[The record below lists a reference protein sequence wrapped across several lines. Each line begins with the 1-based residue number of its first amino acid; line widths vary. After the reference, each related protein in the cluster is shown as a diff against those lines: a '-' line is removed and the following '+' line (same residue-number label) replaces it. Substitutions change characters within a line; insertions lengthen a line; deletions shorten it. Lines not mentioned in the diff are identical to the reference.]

1 MLSHSNIVVHEQSQ
15 QHLDHCDHTV
25 NHRCATAA
33 AEAHAITC
41 CADQRACMQWCT
53 ANACMTHCRGVMR
66 TTQCLRIMKI
76 DTARDILYVKGHVP
90 GNRGCFVRVKDAV
103 RRCEFPQPP
112 PFPAFV
118 PQEGAEY
125 PLELVADVGETD
137 PMSG

>member
-1 MLSHSNIVVHEQSQ
+1 
-15 QHLDHCDHTV
+15 
-25 NHRCATAA
+25 
-33 AEAHAITC
+33 
-41 CADQRACMQWCT
+41 
-53 ANACMTHCRGVMR
+53 MR

-112 PFPAFV
+112 PFPTFV

-137 PMSG
+137 PMSGQYYCVNRYHLFKLLQLCCVVTVVAAEDLYSCNLAERSSVLSCC